1 MNNIYKELDKITEDE
16 ACTMELRE
24 EIEQFKW
31 SLVRGHSSD
40 RKDD

>member
-1 MNNIYKELDKITEDE
+1 MNKIYKELDKITGDE
-16 ACTMELRE
+16 ACTMELQE

-31 SLVRGHSSD
+31 SLIRGTSKD